1 MGIIGAKPT
10 SSATEY
16 LFYIIQLPRSFQL
29 TSNSQ
34 TPLAL
39 PTGAVRALKTPY
51 QVLVH
56 DQGRPYLTCKRTYE
70 FGLYWEI
77 HLQQPV
83 VTTFCLAWD
92 RSHLIPLHCELR
104 LSTSHKR
111 ALTKI
116 SGSCF
121 AESGT
126 ILKRHLVDRSRLYIA
141 GRRLTSCLR
150 NQKCIC

>member
-1 MGIIGAKPT
+1 MHLRFESLHKRMGIIGAKPT

-51 QVLVH
+51 QVLLH

-77 HLQQPV
+77 HLLQPV
-83 VTTFCLAWD
+83 LPCVGSLTPDPT
-92 RSHLIPLHCELR
+92 PLR
-104 LSTSHKR
+104 TSPFHIR

-126 ILKRHLVDRSRLYIA
+126 ILKGISSTDLGYILQV
-141 GRRLTSCLR
+141 GD
-150 NQKCIC
+150 